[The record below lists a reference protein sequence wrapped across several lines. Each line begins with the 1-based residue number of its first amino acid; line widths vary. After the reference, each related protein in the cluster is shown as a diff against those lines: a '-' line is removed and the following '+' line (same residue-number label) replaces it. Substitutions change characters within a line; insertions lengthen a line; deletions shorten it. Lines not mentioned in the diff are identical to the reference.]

1 MKFVISE
8 SAPKP
13 AGPYSH
19 AVVVEKFVFV
29 SGQIPIRKN
38 GEIPDKFEE
47 RVKTVIENVRVILKD
62 VGLDLE
68 NVVKVTVYLK
78 DLSKFNE
85 FNKVY
90 ERYFKNKPA
99 RSVIGVSDLPKG
111 VDIEMEVVAFRS

>member
-38 GEIPDKFEE
+38 GEIPEKFEE

-62 VGLDLE
+62 IGLDLE

-111 VDIEMEVVAFRS
+111 VDIEMEVVAFRP

>member
-29 SGQIPIRKN
+29 SGQIPIREN
-38 GEIPDKFEE
+38 GEIPEKFEE

-85 FNKVY
+85 FNNVY

-111 VDIEMEVVAFRS
+111 VDIEMAVVTFRP

>member
-8 SAPKP
+8 NAPKP
-13 AGPYSH
+13 VGPYSH
-19 AVVVEKFVFV
+19 AVVVENFVFV
-29 SGQIPIRKN
+29 SGQIPMRKN
-38 GEIPDKFEE
+38 GEIPEKFEE
-47 RVKTVIENVRVILKD
+47 RVEAVIENVRAILNE

-85 FNKVY
+85 FNEVY
-90 ERYFKNKPA
+90 EKYFKKKPA
-99 RSVIGVSDLPKG
+99 RVVVGVSELPKG